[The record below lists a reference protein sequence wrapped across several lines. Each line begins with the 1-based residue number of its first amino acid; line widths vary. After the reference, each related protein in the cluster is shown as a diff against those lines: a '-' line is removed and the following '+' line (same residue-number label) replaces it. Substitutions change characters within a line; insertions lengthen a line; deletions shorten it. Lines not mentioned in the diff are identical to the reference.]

1 MRRFYN
7 KIKNLKDKL
16 KKIKEDKRRKEEE
29 SEGRELNYKLEKFF
43 KILYIKI
50 LLIINLIDWKNKR
63 KKFKGIN

>member
-16 KKIKEDKRRKEEE
+16 KKIKEDKRRKEGE

-43 KILYIKI
+43 KILYKKI